1 MPEQGAPLA
10 RLEAVGH
17 RYGREVALD
26 DITLELPERRMV
38 GLVGPDG
45 VGKSTLLGLL
55 AGVRRLQTGKLEV
68 MGGDLAL
75 PRHRRRTREKIAYM
89 PQGLGKNLYPTL
101 SVFENIDFFG
111 RLFGQAADE
120 RAARIADLLGSIG
133 LDGFA
138 DRPAG
143 QLSGGMKQKLGL
155 CCALVHDPDLL
166 ILDEP
171 TTGVDPLARRR
182 FWELIDRLRERRD
195 GMSVVIAT
203 AYMEEAETL
212 DWLVA
217 MDQGRIL
224 ATGTPDELRE
234 ETGTATLEAAF
245 IALAD
250 GDAESGKREKLEIPK
265 RDKHDGEPVIE
276 AVNLTK
282 RFGDFT
288 AVDAV
293 SFSIEKGE
301 IFGFLGSNGCGKT
314 TTMKML
320 TGLVPA
326 SDGEARVLGRTIDAN
341 DLETRRRVGYMSQ
354 NFSLYRELT
363 VRQNLA
369 LHARLFHLP
378 KERRGPRVDELL
390 DRFDL
395 DAVAEQLPENLPV
408 GVRQRLSLAVAVI
421 HEPEMLILDEPTSG
435 VDPAV
440 RDSFWALLGELSRQD
455 GVTIFISTH
464 FMNEA
469 ERCDRISLMHA
480 GRVLAIDTPAALRQK
495 KQAETLED
503 AFVQYLEEAS
513 DEAPVEVP
521 ETDEPASAAAA
532 PPAPLRS
539 LRRGWAYAR
548 REAVELWRDPIR
560 IAFAILGPVVLM
572 IAFGFGISFDVEDL
586 AYAVLDR
593 DQSPESRRWLEEFEG
608 SRYFLARTPLAAE
621 QEILPR
627 LQSGELELI
636 LELEPG
642 FGRDLAAGRTPEI
655 AVWLDGAMPFR
666 AERKRDFVE
675 AVTRDYFDDLGVD
688 SNLLPG
694 EPPLVR
700 IEPRFRYN
708 QSFESAVAVTPGVIM
723 LLLIIVPAM
732 LTALGVVRE
741 KELGSIANLYATPT
755 TRLEYLI
762 GKQIPYVA
770 VGFVAFLI
778 LVAMTIF
785 LFRVPLQGSF
795 LALALGA
802 LIYLFATTAL
812 GLFISSFVQS
822 QVAALFGT
830 AILTT
835 IPAVNFSGLLTP
847 VSSLEGISAWF
858 ALIFPAAWFQ
868 TISVGVFA
876 KGLGVAEL
884 GREYAV
890 LACMALALTLL
901 AATLTPRQEK

>member
-1 MPEQGAPLA
+1 MPENGEPLA
-10 RLEAVGH
+10 RFAGVGH

-26 DITLELPERRMV
+26 DITIELPPGRML

-45 VGKSTLLGLL
+45 VGKSTVLGLL
-55 AGVRRLQTGKLEV
+55 AGVRRLQTGELRV
-68 MGGDLAL
+68 MGGDLA
-75 PRHRRRTREKIAYM
+75 RADHRRRICEKIAYM
-89 PQGLGKNLYPTL
+89 PQGLGRNLYPTL

-111 RLFGQAADE
+111 RLFGQNARE
-120 RAARIADLLGSIG
+120 RAARIDELLGSIG
-133 LDGFA
+133 LEGFA

-143 QLSGGMKQKLGL
+143 KLSGGMKQKLGL

-182 FWELIDRLRERRD
+182 FWELITRLRERRE
-195 GMSVVIAT
+195 GMSIVIAT
-203 AYMEEAETL
+203 AYMEEAEHL

-217 MDQGRIL
+217 IDEGKVL

-234 ETGTATLEAAF
+234 ETGTETLEDAF
-245 IALAD
+245 ITLGD
-250 GDAESGKREKLEIPK
+250 GDAGKREKLEIPK
-265 RDKHDGEPVIE
+265 REKHDAEPVIE
-276 AVNLTK
+276 AKNLTK

-293 SFSIEKGE
+293 SFEIEKGE

-326 SDGEARVLGRTIDAN
+326 SDGEAEVLGQPIDAEGI
-341 DLETRRRVGYMSQ
+341 ETRRRVGYMSQ
-354 NFSLYRELT
+354 NFSLYRELS

-378 KERRGPRVDELL
+378 KDRRGPRVDELL
-390 DRFDL
+390 ERFDL
-395 DAVAEQLPENLPV
+395 GRVADQLPQSLPV

-440 RDSFWALLGELSRQD
+440 RDSFWALLGQLSRDD

-469 ERCDRISLMHA
+469 ERCDRISLMHE
-480 GRVLAIDTPAALRQK
+480 GRVLAIDTPEALRREK
-495 KQAETLED
+495 NAETLED

-521 ETDEPASAAAA
+521 ETNEAAGAADDRPA
-532 PPAPLRS
+532 LVRS

-593 DQSPESRRWLEEFEG
+593 DQSPESRRYLEEFEG
-608 SRYFLARTPLAAE
+608 SRYFLGRTPLSSE
-621 QEILPR
+621 REILPR

-636 LELEPG
+636 LELQPG
-642 FGRDLAAGRTPEI
+642 FGRDLLAGRTPEI

-675 AVTRDYFDDLGVD
+675 AVTRDYLGDLALT
-688 SNLLPG
+688 SNTLPG

-700 IEPRFRYN
+700 VEPRFRYN

-723 LLLIIVPAM
+723 LLLVIVPAM

-762 GKQIPYVA
+762 GKQLPYVA

-778 LVAMTIF
+778 LVLMTIF

-795 LALALGA
+795 AALALGA

-830 AILTT
+830 AIITT

-847 VSSLEGISAWF
+847 VSSLDGISWWF
-858 ALIFPAAWFQ
+858 AMVFPAAWFQ

-876 KGLGVAEL
+876 KGLGVADL
-884 GREYAV
+884 GRDYAV
-890 LACMALALTLL
+890 LALMAVALTVL
-901 AATLTPRQEK
+901 AATLTPEQEK